1 MLVSFFPDSSFF
13 SSVIIVFFPFTV
25 TIHSHSLGLSSI
37 YGAFP
42 GLQIPPFVVA
52 HWQREVY
59 GADGRSCGY
68 SVAVIVFLVV

>member
-1 MLVSFFPDSSFF
+1 MLYPFFPIPVSLVLSSLF
-13 SSVIIVFFPFTV
+13 FFPFTV

-68 SVAVIVFLVV
+68 SAAVNVFLVV

>member
-1 MLVSFFPDSSFF
+1 MYLDNYVVSFFADSSFF
-13 SSVIIVFFPFTV
+13 SSVIIVVFPFTV

-52 HWQREVY
+52 H
-59 GADGRSCGY
+59 
-68 SVAVIVFLVV
+68 